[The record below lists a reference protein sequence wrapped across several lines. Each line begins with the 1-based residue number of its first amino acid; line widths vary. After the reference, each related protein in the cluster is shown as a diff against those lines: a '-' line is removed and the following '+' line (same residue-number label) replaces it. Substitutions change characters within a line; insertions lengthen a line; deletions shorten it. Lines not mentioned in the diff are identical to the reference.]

1 MRSILFALLLV
12 GSLSACGKK
21 KPAASPASAPA
32 AESSDKD
39 GDMKDSKSSDD
50 EDDNAAP
57 DTKSADPQEG
67 GQ

>member
-1 MRSILFALLLV
+1 MRSILFALVLV
-12 GSLSACGKK
+12 VSLAACGKK

-39 GDMKDSKSSDD
+39 GDMKESKSADQDD
-50 EDDNAAP
+50 DAAP
-57 DTKSADPQEG
+57 ETKSADPQEG